1 MRISK
6 ILVSQPKPTS
16 EKSPYFDLETKYGVS
31 VVFRPFIKVEGLS
44 SKEFRKFKVNP
55 ADFTAVIFTA
65 RTAVDHYFRLAKEL
79 RFDVPDTM
87 KYFCLSQTVAH
98 YLQKYIQY
106 RKRKIFY
113 SENGK
118 VEELITLIEKHK
130 KEKFI
135 FPMSDV
141 HDTKAS
147 LIDEHQIKYTPAIMY
162 RTVSN
167 DFEPGEPFDYDMII
181 LFTPSGIKSLLHN
194 FPDFVQGNIAIGGM
208 GPKTIEEIKNSGL
221 RLDITTSPKAPS
233 IPAAIDQYLAKVQK
247 EEHRQ
252 QLLAEK
258 KAAEEAKKKKAK
270 RALKKTQSAPA
281 TAEELAHRRS
291 EAAKKA
297 AATRKAKRD
306 AEAEK
311 ARRRSEAAKKAA
323 ATRKAMRAEAARI
336 AAEKA
341 EAERIAAEQAAAERA
356 RRRSE
361 AAKKAAATRNAKRA
375 AEAEKARRRSEAAKK
390 AAATRAAKRAA
401 EAERIAAEKAEAER
415 IAAEKAEAERIAAEN
430 LARKRS
436 EAAKKA
442 AATRAAKRAATT
454 QATKKAA
461 TTKKATAKKTSKK

>member
-1 MRISK
+1 MKISK

-16 EKSPYFDLETKYGVS
+16 EKSPYYDLESKYGVT

-167 DFEPGEPFDYDMII
+167 DFQPGEPFDYDMII
-181 LFTPSGIKSLLHN
+181 LFTPSGIRALMSN
-194 FPDFVQGNIAIGGM
+194 FPDFVQGDIALGGM
-208 GPKTIEEIKNSGL
+208 GPKTVEEIKSHGF

-233 IPAAIDQYLAKVQK
+233 MPAAIDMYLAKVQR
-247 EEHRQ
+247 EEMRQ
-252 QLLAEK
+252 LTADTK
-258 KAAEEAKKKKAK
+258 KPAKK
-270 RALKKTQSAPA
+270 TSP
-281 TAEELAHRRS
+281 
-291 EAAKKA
+291 AKKA
-297 AATRKAKRD
+297 AKKLTEAQIAK
-306 AEAEK
+306 
-311 ARRRSEAAKKAA
+311 
-323 ATRKAMRAEAARI
+323 
-336 AAEKA
+336 
-341 EAERIAAEQAAAERA
+341 
-356 RRRSE
+356 
-361 AAKKAAATRNAKRA
+361 
-375 AEAEKARRRSEAAKK
+375 RRSEAAKK
-390 AAATRAAKRAA
+390 AAATRAAKRA

-415 IAAEKAEAERIAAEN
+415 RAAEEK
-430 LARKRS
+430 ARKRS

-442 AATRAAKRAATT
+442 AATRAAKRAIEAEKARKRSDAATKAA
-454 QATKKAA
+454 ATRAAKKAA
-461 TTKKATAKKTSKK
+461 QK

>member
-44 SKEFRKFKVNP
+44 SKEFRKYKVNP

-141 HDTKAS
+141 HDIKAS
-147 LIDEHQIKYTPAIMY
+147 QLEASQVKYTPAIMY

-194 FPDFVQGNIAIGGM
+194 FPNFVQGDIAIGGM

-221 RLDITTSPKAPS
+221 RLDITTSAKAPS

-258 KAAEEAKKKKAK
+258 QAAEEAKKKLAKKAEK
-270 RALKKTQSAPA
+270 AMAKTAAPA
-281 TAEELAHRRS
+281 TAEEL
-291 EAAKKA
+291 
-297 AATRKAKRD
+297 
-306 AEAEK
+306 

-323 ATRKAMRAEAARI
+323 AARNAKRTAEAEKARKRSEAAKKAAATRAAMRAEAARI

-341 EAERIAAEQAAAERA
+341 EAERIAAEKAAAERA

-375 AEAEKARRRSEAAKK
+375 AEAEKARKRSEAAKK

-401 EAERIAAEKAEAER
+401 EA
-415 IAAEKAEAERIAAEN
+415 
-430 LARKRS
+430 
-436 EAAKKA
+436 AKK
-442 AATRAAKRAATT
+442 
-454 QATKKAA
+454 
-461 TTKKATAKKTSKK
+461 

>member
-130 KEKFI
+130 KEKFL

-147 LIDEHQIKYTPAIMY
+147 LIEEHQIKYTPAIMY

-181 LFTPSGIKSLLHN
+181 LFTPSGIKSLLSN
-194 FPDFVQGNIAIGGM
+194 FPNFVQGDIAIGCM
-208 GPKTIEEIKNSGL
+208 GPKTVEEIKNSGL
-221 RLDITTSPKAPS
+221 RLDITTSAKAPS
-233 IPAAIDQYLAKVQK
+233 MPAAIDLYLAKVQK

-258 KAAEEAKKKKAK
+258 QAAEEAKRKMAKKAEK
-270 RALKKTQSAPA
+270 AAAKPAAPA
-281 TAEELAHRRS
+281 TAEEL
-291 EAAKKA
+291 
-297 AATRKAKRD
+297 
-306 AEAEK
+306 
-311 ARRRSEAAKKAA
+311 
-323 ATRKAMRAEAARI
+323 
-336 AAEKA
+336 
-341 EAERIAAEQAAAERA
+341 A

-375 AEAEKARRRSEAAKK
+375 AEAEKARKRSEAAKK
-390 AAATRAAKRAA
+390 AAATRAAMRA
-401 EAERIAAEKAEAER
+401 EAARIAAEKAEAER
-415 IAAEKAEAERIAAEN
+415 IAAEKAAAERARRRSEAAKKAAATRNAKRAIEAEK
-430 LARKRS
+430 ARKRS

-442 AATRAAKRAATT
+442 AATRAAKRAAE
-454 QATKKAA
+454 A
-461 TTKKATAKKTSKK
+461 AKK

>member
-1 MRISK
+1 M
-6 ILVSQPKPTS
+6 
-16 EKSPYFDLETKYGVS
+16 
-31 VVFRPFIKVEGLS
+31 EGLS

-130 KEKFI
+130 KEKFL

-147 LIDEHQIKYTPAIMY
+147 LIEEHQIKYTPAIMY

-194 FPDFVQGNIAIGGM
+194 FPNFVQGDIAIGGM
-208 GPKTIEEIKNSGL
+208 GPKTVEEIKNSGL
-221 RLDITTSPKAPS
+221 RLDITTSAKAPS

-258 KAAEEAKKKKAK
+258 QAAEEAKKKLAKKAEK
-270 RALKKTQSAPA
+270 AMAKPAAPA
-281 TAEELAHRRS
+281 TAEELARRRS

-297 AATRKAKRD
+297 AATRNAKR
-306 AEAEK
+306 AEEAEK

-323 ATRKAMRAEAARI
+323 ATRAAMRAEAARI

-341 EAERIAAEQAAAERA
+341 EAERIAAEKAAAERA

-375 AEAEKARRRSEAAKK
+375 EEAEK
-390 AAATRAAKRAA
+390 
-401 EAERIAAEKAEAER
+401 
-415 IAAEKAEAERIAAEN
+415 
-430 LARKRS
+430 ARKRS

-442 AATRAAKRAATT
+442 AATRAAKRAAE
-454 QATKKAA
+454 A
-461 TTKKATAKKTSKK
+461 AKK

>member
-1 MRISK
+1 MKISK

-147 LIDEHQIKYTPAIMY
+147 LIEEHQVKYTPAIMY

-181 LFTPSGIKSLLHN
+181 LFTPSGIKSLLSN
-194 FPDFVQGNIAIGGM
+194 FPNFVQGDIAIGGM

-221 RLDITTSPKAPS
+221 RLDITTSAKAPS

-258 KAAEEAKKKKAK
+258 QAAEEAKKKLAKKA
-270 RALKKTQSAPA
+270 AKKDDNAKSAPA
-281 TAEELAHRRS
+281 TPDELARRRS
-291 EAAKKA
+291 EAARKA
-297 AATRKAKRD
+297 AATRNAKRA

-323 ATRKAMRAEAARI
+323 ATRAAMRAEAERI

-341 EAERIAAEQAAAERA
+341 EAERIAAEKAAAEKA

-390 AAATRAAKRAA
+390 AAATRAAK
-401 EAERIAAEKAEAER
+401 
-415 IAAEKAEAERIAAEN
+415 
-430 LARKRS
+430 
-436 EAAKKA
+436 KA
-442 AATRAAKRAATT
+442 AQK
-454 QATKKAA
+454 
-461 TTKKATAKKTSKK
+461 

>member
-1 MRISK
+1 MKISK

-16 EKSPYFDLETKYGVS
+16 EKSPYYDLESKYGVT

-118 VEELITLIEKHK
+118 IEELITLIEKHK

-167 DFEPGEPFDYDMII
+167 DFQPGEPFDYDMII
-181 LFTPSGIKSLLHN
+181 LFTPSGIRALMSN
-194 FPDFVQGNIAIGGM
+194 FPDFVQGDIALGGM
-208 GPKTIEEIKNSGL
+208 GPKTVEEIKSHGF

-233 IPAAIDQYLAKVQK
+233 MPAAIDMYLAKVQR
-247 EEHRQ
+247 EEMRQ
-252 QLLAEK
+252 LTADTKKPAKKTSPVK
-258 KAAEEAKKKKAK
+258 KAVKKLTEAQIAK
-270 RALKKTQSAPA
+270 
-281 TAEELAHRRS
+281 
-291 EAAKKA
+291 
-297 AATRKAKRD
+297 
-306 AEAEK
+306 
-311 ARRRSEAAKKAA
+311 
-323 ATRKAMRAEAARI
+323 
-336 AAEKA
+336 
-341 EAERIAAEQAAAERA
+341 
-356 RRRSE
+356 
-361 AAKKAAATRNAKRA
+361 
-375 AEAEKARRRSEAAKK
+375 RRSEAAKK
-390 AAATRAAKRAA
+390 AAATRAAKRA

-415 IAAEKAEAERIAAEN
+415 RAAEEK
-430 LARKRS
+430 ARKRS

-442 AATRAAKRAATT
+442 AATRAAKRAIEAEK
-454 QATKKAA
+454 ARKRSEAAKKAA
-461 TTKKATAKKTSKK
+461 ATRAAKKAAQK

>member
-1 MRISK
+1 MKISK

-16 EKSPYFDLETKYGVS
+16 EKSPYFDLETKYGVT

-118 VEELITLIEKHK
+118 IEELITLIEKHK

-167 DFEPGEPFDYDMII
+167 DFQPGEPFDYDMII
-181 LFTPSGIKSLLHN
+181 LFTPSGIKALVSN
-194 FPDFVQGNIAIGGM
+194 FPDFVQGDIALGGM
-208 GPKTIEEIKNSGL
+208 GPKTVEEIKKQGF

-233 IPAAIDQYLAKVQK
+233 MPAAIDQFLAKVQR
-247 EEHRQ
+247 EEMRQ
-252 QLLAEK
+252 QAAGNK
-258 KAAEEAKKKKAK
+258 KN
-270 RALKKTQSAPA
+270 
-281 TAEELAHRRS
+281 
-291 EAAKKA
+291 AKKA
-297 AATRKAKRD
+297 AP
-306 AEAEK
+306 
-311 ARRRSEAAKKAA
+311 AKKASKGKKLTEA
-323 ATRKAMRAEAARI
+323 QKA
-336 AAEKA
+336 K
-341 EAERIAAEQAAAERA
+341 
-356 RRRSE
+356 
-361 AAKKAAATRNAKRA
+361 
-375 AEAEKARRRSEAAKK
+375 RRSEAAKK
-390 AAATRAAKRAA
+390 AAATRAAKRA

-415 IAAEKAEAERIAAEN
+415 RAAEEKARKRSEAAKKAAATRAAKRAIEAEK
-430 LARKRS
+430 ARKRS

-442 AATRAAKRAATT
+442 AATRAAKRAAT
-454 QATKKAA
+454 KK
-461 TTKKATAKKTSKK
+461 

>member
-1 MRISK
+1 MKISK

-16 EKSPYFDLETKYGVS
+16 EKSPYYDLETKYGVT

-167 DFEPGEPFDYDMII
+167 DFQPGEPFDYDMII
-181 LFTPSGIKSLLHN
+181 LFTPSGIKALVSN
-194 FPDFVQGNIAIGGM
+194 FPDFVQGDIALGGM
-208 GPKTIEEIKNSGL
+208 GPKTVEEIKKQGF
-221 RLDITTSPKAPS
+221 RLDVTTSPKAPS
-233 IPAAIDQYLAKVQK
+233 MPAAIDLYLAKVQR
-247 EEHRQ
+247 EEMRQ
-252 QLLAEK
+252 QAAGTK
-258 KAAEEAKKKKAK
+258 KST
-270 RALKKTQSAPA
+270 KKT
-281 TAEELAHRRS
+281 
-291 EAAKKA
+291 AAKKA
-297 AATRKAKRD
+297 SKGKKLTEAQKAK
-306 AEAEK
+306 
-311 ARRRSEAAKKAA
+311 
-323 ATRKAMRAEAARI
+323 
-336 AAEKA
+336 
-341 EAERIAAEQAAAERA
+341 
-356 RRRSE
+356 
-361 AAKKAAATRNAKRA
+361 
-375 AEAEKARRRSEAAKK
+375 RRSEAAKK
-390 AAATRAAKRAA
+390 AAATRAAKRA

-415 IAAEKAEAERIAAEN
+415 IAAEERARKRSEAAKKAAATRAAKRAIEAEK
-430 LARKRS
+430 ARKRS

-442 AATRAAKRAATT
+442 AATRAAKRAA
-454 QATKKAA
+454 
-461 TTKKATAKKTSKK
+461 AKK

>member
-1 MRISK
+1 MKISK

-16 EKSPYFDLETKYGVS
+16 EKSPYYDLESKYGVT

-167 DFEPGEPFDYDMII
+167 DFQPGEPFDYDMII
-181 LFTPSGIKSLLHN
+181 LFTPSGIRALMSN
-194 FPDFVQGNIAIGGM
+194 FPDFVQGDIALGGM
-208 GPKTIEEIKNSGL
+208 GPKTVEEIKKQGF
-221 RLDITTSPKAPS
+221 RLDITTTPKAPS
-233 IPAAIDQYLAKVQK
+233 MPAAIDMYLAKVQR
-247 EEHRQ
+247 EEMRQ
-252 QLLAEK
+252 LTADTK
-258 KAAEEAKKKKAK
+258 KPAKK
-270 RALKKTQSAPA
+270 TSP
-281 TAEELAHRRS
+281 
-291 EAAKKA
+291 AKKA
-297 AATRKAKRD
+297 AKKLTEAQKAK
-306 AEAEK
+306 
-311 ARRRSEAAKKAA
+311 
-323 ATRKAMRAEAARI
+323 
-336 AAEKA
+336 
-341 EAERIAAEQAAAERA
+341 
-356 RRRSE
+356 
-361 AAKKAAATRNAKRA
+361 
-375 AEAEKARRRSEAAKK
+375 RRSEAAKK
-390 AAATRAAKRAA
+390 AAATRAAKRA

-415 IAAEKAEAERIAAEN
+415 RAAEEK
-430 LARKRS
+430 ARKRS

-442 AATRAAKRAATT
+442 AATRAAKRAIEAEK
-454 QATKKAA
+454 ARKRSEAAKKAA
-461 TTKKATAKKTSKK
+461 ATRAAKKAAQK

>member
-130 KEKFI
+130 KEKFL

-147 LIDEHQIKYTPAIMY
+147 LIEEHQIKYTPAIMY

-194 FPDFVQGNIAIGGM
+194 FPNFVQGDIAIGGM
-208 GPKTIEEIKNSGL
+208 GPKTVEEIKNSGL
-221 RLDITTSPKAPS
+221 RLDITTSAKAPS

-258 KAAEEAKKKKAK
+258 QAAEEAKKKLAKKAEK
-270 RALKKTQSAPA
+270 AMAKPAAPA
-281 TAEELAHRRS
+281 TAEELARRRS

-297 AATRKAKRD
+297 AATRNAKR
-306 AEAEK
+306 AEEAEK

-323 ATRKAMRAEAARI
+323 ATRAAMRAEAARI

-341 EAERIAAEQAAAERA
+341 EAERIAAEKAAAERA

-375 AEAEKARRRSEAAKK
+375 EEAEK
-390 AAATRAAKRAA
+390 
-401 EAERIAAEKAEAER
+401 
-415 IAAEKAEAERIAAEN
+415 
-430 LARKRS
+430 ARKRS

-442 AATRAAKRAATT
+442 AATRAAKRAAE
-454 QATKKAA
+454 A
-461 TTKKATAKKTSKK
+461 AKK